1 MKLNELF
8 NWMKYGIIVHN
19 SGVVVE
25 GAGNNRDSLIF
36 IKIPNRLSRDF
47 VNRRDLLQNIGIDLF
62 FLFKEGDFLLVSI
75 CAELKRQRVLLVVT

>member
-1 MKLNELF
+1 
-8 NWMKYGIIVHN
+8 MKYGIIVHN

-47 VNRRDLLQNIGIDLF
+47 ENRRDLLQNIGIDLF